1 MTIILLLDSSLA
13 KRQKE
18 IALIKNPMISP
29 FTLSPPIF
37 LDPTK
42 NYKVALNKLMTMS
55 YSWYKFGKTYINN
68 NNNNKPR

>member
-1 MTIILLLDSSLA
+1 MTINLLLDSSLA

-18 IALIKNPMISP
+18 IGLIKKPHD
-29 FTLSPPIF
+29 FTIYFEPPIF

-42 NYKVALNKLMTMS
+42 NYKVALNKLITMS
-55 YSWYKFGKTYINN
+55 YSWYNFGKTYNN